1 MLHGTLWDKIPRFAV
16 PVAATAILSQLFNA
30 ADIAV
35 IGNFTGELRTVP
47 RECFEPQPK
56 VTSAVL
62 RAVVRR
68 EPPVEVEDEKFFF
81 RVVYAAFALRRKTL
95 VNSLMT
101 AFGSQL
107 TKEQVTQAVTSC
119 GLEANIRGERLGLSE
134 FAALSA
140 EIAALL

>member
-1 MLHGTLWDKIPRFAV
+1 M
-16 PVAATAILSQLFNA
+16 
-30 ADIAV
+30 
-35 IGNFTGELRTVP
+35 
-47 RECFEPQPK
+47 
-56 VTSAVL
+56 
-62 RAVVRR
+62 RR

>member
-1 MLHGTLWDKIPRFAV
+1 MGAPWW
-16 PVAATAILSQLFNA
+16 
-30 ADIAV
+30 
-35 IGNFTGELRTVP
+35 RTSP
-47 RECFEPQPK
+47 PAFMWSRRGP
-56 VTSAVL
+56 
-62 RAVVRR
+62 VRR
-68 EPPVEVEDEKFFF
+68 GARGPPRRGGPPVEVEDEKFFF

-134 FAALSA
+134 FAALA
-140 EIAALL
+140 KAIHALV

>member
-1 MLHGTLWDKIPRFAV
+1 M
-16 PVAATAILSQLFNA
+16 
-30 ADIAV
+30 
-35 IGNFTGELRTVP
+35 P

-107 TKEQVTQAVTSC
+107 TKEQVTQAVTAC